1 MCEYV
6 HMCMGDGYFKIAFS
20 CVSLKLI
27 VNIYM
32 NTESKGAKR
41 LQKYENE
48 RASRVNVEEQ
58 KEQGEND
65 MREIQSQIWHLSM
78 CWHLDSNM
86 HERKRMNVT
95 HVQSHAHAYRRTEKN
110 TNTHTYKEGATM
122 TKAIQQIMSDLRIFF
137 A

>member
-1 MCEYV
+1 MQTAMCEYV

-65 MREIQSQIWHLSM
+65 MREIQSQI
-78 CWHLDSNM
+78 
-86 HERKRMNVT
+86 
-95 HVQSHAHAYRRTEKN
+95 
-110 TNTHTYKEGATM
+110 
-122 TKAIQQIMSDLRIFF
+122 
-137 A
+137 